1 MSWAKL
7 LRWATIAAIVVVA
20 LINVFADVIPPLV
33 IFGVIWIGSLWWLG
47 RSTKGPAILLLVSFV
62 AFLVLSAPFVVPTL
76 TVPASAGDFILNVAS
91 ILAALTGI
99 VASIAL
105 LRGLGPSGAP
115 LSIARAA
122 AGLFVV
128 AAIFSVFSTVTYDDA
143 TRQEG
148 DIELVAKDVEFVPT
162 SLESDGGEIS
172 VFVENQGSTL
182 HTFTID
188 DLDVDLDVP
197 ASKSAR
203 VTFDAE
209 PGTYEFYCVP
219 HEGDMEGTLT
229 VE

>member
-99 VASIAL
+99 AAAIAL
-105 LRGLGPSGAP
+105 LRGLDPSGAP

-128 AAIFSVFSTVTYDDA
+128 VAI
-143 TRQEG
+143 
-148 DIELVAKDVEFVPT
+148 
-162 SLESDGGEIS
+162 
-172 VFVENQGSTL
+172 
-182 HTFTID
+182 
-188 DLDVDLDVP
+188 
-197 ASKSAR
+197 
-203 VTFDAE
+203 
-209 PGTYEFYCVP
+209 
-219 HEGDMEGTLT
+219 
-229 VE
+229 